1 MEYKAEDIFKAI
13 LTQNVNLTKEEYDA
27 MLDGVAGNYEKNAK
41 EKNPNYK
48 KPSLRERRARVQ
60 ANYYGQSVNMLYQ
73 VISMQVDL
81 IEQFNALSFLVET
94 VAEKVGIDLN
104 KTKTAE
110 QTALEAIADS
120 AMASARVKVAEAEKL
135 EKENR
140 EQNVLPFK
148 K

>member
-1 MEYKAEDIFKAI
+1 MRR
-13 LTQNVNLTKEEYDA
+13 TQRKRTRTI
-27 MLDGVAGNYEKNAK
+27 
-41 EKNPNYK
+41 K

-135 EKENR
+135 EKRKQGAECAA
-140 EQNVLPFK
+140 F
-148 K
+148 